1 MQPAAPAP
9 CRAGG
14 YGPPGLEKNEA
25 LTARVLSFLG
35 WESAL
40 FGCAGARRAGGCG
53 PGNGKIAA
61 NEKRGRRRGP
71 VPQWDMRGL
80 AAAACRPPN
89 PRKTDPQQPALL
101 VFGDGKAPCLAAPV
115 PCRAGSYEPGNDKNG
130 RKRKARAQEGP
141 CPTAGCARLGRGSLP
156 PKQLPVKA
164 ADFSFTAGNLA
175 EALNPFFIFDKIQE
189 GKSKHRPL
197 SCKHN

>member
-89 PRKTDPQQPALL
+89 PRKTKHWQPAFLA
-101 VFGDGKAPCLAAPV
+101 FWDGKRLVWLRRSHVAQAAMNREMTKMAANEKRGRRRDPV
-115 PCRAGSYEPGNDKNG
+115 PQRDVRGLGAAACRPN
-130 RKRKARAQEGP
+130 
-141 CPTAGCARLGRGSLP
+141 
-156 PKQLPVKA
+156 
-164 ADFSFTAGNLA
+164 
-175 EALNPFFIFDKIQE
+175 
-189 GKSKHRPL
+189 
-197 SCKHN
+197 SCQ

>member
-71 VPQWDMRGL
+71 VPQQDVRGL
-80 AAAACRPPN
+80 GAAACRPPGLGEN
-89 PRKTDPQQPALL
+89 GP
-101 VFGDGKAPCLAAPV
+101 LAARAPGFSRWESALFGCAGARHAGGCGPGNGKMAANEKRGRRRGPV
-115 PCRAGSYEPGNDKNG
+115 PQRDVRGLGAAACRPN
-130 RKRKARAQEGP
+130 
-141 CPTAGCARLGRGSLP
+141 
-156 PKQLPVKA
+156 
-164 ADFSFTAGNLA
+164 
-175 EALNPFFIFDKIQE
+175 
-189 GKSKHRPL
+189 
-197 SCKHN
+197 SCQ

>member
-1 MQPAAPAP
+1 MQPAAPGHVAQ
-9 CRAGG
+9 A
-14 YGPPGLEKNEA
+14 
-25 LTARVLSFLG
+25 S
-35 WESAL
+35 
-40 FGCAGARRAGGCG
+40 
-53 PGNGKIAA
+53 
-61 NEKRGRRRGP
+61 RGRRTREKRTLSGP
-71 VPQWDMRGL
+71 RSWFLGMGKRLVWLRRPHVAQAAADREMTKWLQMKSAGAGGAPSHSGICAAWPRQL
-80 AAAACRPPN
+80 AARRVW
-89 PRKTDPQQPALL
+89 RKTKHWQPAFLA
-101 VFGDGKAPCLAAPV
+101 FWDGKAPCLAAPV

-141 CPTAGCARLGRGSLP
+141 RPAAGCARLGRGSLP
-156 PKQLPVKA
+156 PKQPPVKA

>member
-9 CRAGG
+9 C
-14 YGPPGLEKNEA
+14 
-25 LTARVLSFLG
+25 
-35 WESAL
+35 
-40 FGCAGARRAGGCG
+40 RAGGCG

-80 AAAACRPPN
+80 AAAACRPPGLEKN
-89 PRKTDPQQPALL
+89 EA
-101 VFGDGKAPCLAAPV
+101 LAARV
-115 PCRAGSYEPGNDKNG
+115 LSFLGWESALFGCAGACHAGSYEPGNDKNG
-130 RKRKARAQEGP
+130 CKRKARAQEGP
-141 CPTAGCARLGRGSLP
+141 CPTAGCARLGRSSLP

>member
-53 PGNGKIAA
+53 PGNGKMAA

-71 VPQWDMRGL
+71 VPQRDVRGL
-80 AAAACRPPN
+80 GAAACRPPN

-141 CPTAGCARLGRGSLP
+141 VPQRDVRGLG
-156 PKQLPVKA
+156 A
-164 ADFSFTAGNLA
+164 AAC
-175 EALNPFFIFDKIQE
+175 
-189 GKSKHRPL
+189 RPN
-197 SCKHN
+197 SCQ

>member
-71 VPQWDMRGL
+71 VPQGDMRGL

-101 VFGDGKAPCLAAPV
+101 VFGDGKAPCLAAPA
-115 PCRAGSYEPGNDKNG
+115 PCRAGGCGPGNGKMAANEKRG
-130 RKRKARAQEGP
+130 RRRGP
-141 CPTAGCARLGRGSLP
+141 VPQRDVRGLG
-156 PKQLPVKA
+156 A
-164 ADFSFTAGNLA
+164 ATC
-175 EALNPFFIFDKIQE
+175 
-189 GKSKHRPL
+189 RPN
-197 SCKHN
+197 SCQ

>member
-101 VFGDGKAPCLAAPV
+101 VFGDGKAPCLAAPGHV
-115 PCRAGSYEPGNDKNG
+115 AQAAADREMTKWLQMKSAGAGGALSRSGMCAAWPRQLAAQTAASKGRGFFFHG
-130 RKRKARAQEGP
+130 RKF
-141 CPTAGCARLGRGSLP
+141 GRGVESL
-156 PKQLPVKA
+156 
-164 ADFSFTAGNLA
+164 FYF
-175 EALNPFFIFDKIQE
+175 
-189 GKSKHRPL
+189 
-197 SCKHN
+197 